1 MEWNGKGSMV
11 LEKLSEGALDLE
23 RSRREGR
30 KSSRVKTK
38 QNKIADARCA
48 WGTVSEGPDW
58 TGVLGEEVGARF
70 FRGWLGIPGE
80 EGRTTRETNQNQ
92 RILWFN

>member
-1 MEWNGKGSMV
+1 MSSMQGMEWNEKGSVV

-23 RSRREGR
+23 RSRREGK
-30 KSSRVKTK
+30 KSSRLKKTH
-38 QNKIADARCA
+38 NKIADARCA

-70 FRGWLGIPGE
+70 
-80 EGRTTRETNQNQ
+80 
-92 RILWFN
+92 